1 MALKLDRFTLR
12 PGYGNSLSIVN
23 FAFSI
28 GNSNLNRNWPGTIC
42 KGTLIHWLQGNNW
55 IGFSNSL

>member
-12 PGYGNSLSIVN
+12 PGYGNSLSI
-23 FAFSI
+23 
-28 GNSNLNRNWPGTIC
+28 GNSTLNRNWPGTIC